1 MISQVGRV
9 SPGWAGA
16 IKGRLLTPFMKIGLN
31 VQEQPP
37 AKISFR
43 WKFSTQHYKMRHLR
57 SLGLGMVK
65 LRLSQNNKLWV
76 HLIGWS
82 FAVVL
87 WLIVKRFFC
96 TTVVSV
102 PRGGET
108 ISVTLAFCTS
118 PSSATQLFS
127 GHGGRLDIIVT
138 VCARPCYQVTART
151 DSSPWLFS

>member
-1 MISQVGRV
+1 
-9 SPGWAGA
+9 
-16 IKGRLLTPFMKIGLN
+16 
-31 VQEQPP
+31 
-37 AKISFR
+37 
-43 WKFSTQHYKMRHLR
+43 
-57 SLGLGMVK
+57 MVK

-82 FAVVL
+82 FAML
-87 WLIVKRFFC
+87 LFC

-138 VCARPCYQVTART
+138 VCDPVIKLRPERT
-151 DSSPWLFS
+151 HPSDSSPNQPLAQVNLCHT